1 MSRIKENGMN
11 TDFIKG
17 VVVPI
22 LTPIDENEMI
32 DEKKLREQVDY
43 VIDGGVLG
51 VLAFGSNGEFY
62 VIEEDEMERGLKI
75 MVDQAAGR
83 VPVYFGI
90 GAIST
95 KKCVRLAKMAAANG
109 AAGISILQPMFLK
122 PTEAELFLHF
132 KTIAEAVPETPVL
145 LYNNPGRVG
154 YTMSGNLVDRLA
166 HEVEN
171 IVGMKDTSGDI
182 TQTAEFI
189 RRTRDVNFK
198 VFGGKDTLLYASM
211 CHGAVGG
218 VCTAANFMPELIT
231 DVYNKFVAG
240 DLQGSLEAQF
250 KLNPVRLSMD
260 GASFPVAAKD
270 MANLRGREIGV
281 PYTPNLPTPEG
292 PVLDKIKAEM
302 TKAGLI

>member
-1 MSRIKENGMN
+1 MN

-17 VVVPI
+17 VVVPMI
-22 LTPIDENEMI
+22 TPIDADEMI
-32 DEKKLREQVDY
+32 DEKKIREQVDH
-43 VIDGGVLG
+43 VIDGGVTGIL
-51 VLAFGSNGEFY
+51 LYGSNGEFY

-75 MVDQAAGR
+75 VVDQAAGR
-83 VPVYFGI
+83 VPIYFGI

-95 KKCVRLAKMAAANG
+95 KKCVRLAKMAVAGG
-109 AAGISILQPMFLK
+109 AASVSILQPMFLK
-122 PTEAELFLHF
+122 PTKDELFLHF
-132 KTIAEAVPETPVL
+132 KTIADAIPQTPVL

-154 YTMSGNLVDRLA
+154 YTLAADLVSRLA
-166 HEVEN
+166 HEVPN

-182 TQTAEFI
+182 TQTSEFI
-189 RRTRDVNFK
+189 RMNRDVDFK

-231 DVYNKFVAG
+231 DVYNKYVAG
-240 DLQGSLEAQF
+240 DIQGSLEAQF

-270 MANLRGREIGV
+270 MANLRGRAIGV

-302 TKAGLI
+302 QKAGLI

>member
-1 MSRIKENGMN
+1 MN

-17 VVVPI
+17 VIVPI
-22 LTPIDENEMI
+22 LTPINENEFI
-32 DEKKLREQVDY
+32 DEAKLRDQVNY

-51 VLAFGSNGEFY
+51 ILAFGSNGEFY
-62 VIEEDEMERGLKI
+62 MIEEDEMERGLKI
-75 MVDQAAGR
+75 MIDQAGGR

-95 KKCVRLAKMAAANG
+95 KKCCRLAKMAAANG

-122 PTEAELFLHF
+122 PTEDELFLHF
-132 KTIAEAVPETPVL
+132 KTIAKAVPETPVL
-145 LYNNPGRVG
+145 LYNNPGRVN
-154 YTMSGNLVDRLA
+154 YTMSARLVDRLA
-166 HEVEN
+166 REIPN

-182 TQTAEFI
+182 TQTSEFI
-189 RRTRDVNFK
+189 RRTRDTGFK

-218 VCTAANFMPELIT
+218 VCTAANFMPELIV
-231 DVYNKFVAG
+231 DVYNKYVAG
-240 DLQGSLEAQF
+240 DLAGSLEAQF

-270 MANLRGREIGV
+270 MANLRGRNIGL
-281 PYTPNLPTPEG
+281 PYTPNLATPEG
-292 PVLDKIKAEM
+292 PVLDRIKAEM
-302 TKAGLI
+302 KGAGLI

>member
-1 MSRIKENGMN
+1 MN

-17 VVVPI
+17 VIVPI
-22 LTPIDENEMI
+22 LTPINENELI
-32 DEKKLREQVDY
+32 DEAKLRDQVNY

-51 VLAFGSNGEFY
+51 ILAFGSNGEFY

-75 MVDQAAGR
+75 MIDQAGGR

-95 KKCVRLAKMAAANG
+95 KKCCRLAKMAAACG
-109 AAGISILQPMFLK
+109 AAGISVLQPMFLK

-132 KTIAEAVPETPVL
+132 KTIAETVPETPVL
-145 LYNNPGRVG
+145 LYNNPGRVN
-154 YTMSGNLVDRLA
+154 YTMSAGLVERLA
-166 HEVEN
+166 HEIPN

-182 TQTAEFI
+182 TQTSEFI
-189 RRTRDVNFK
+189 RRTRDVGFK

-218 VCTAANFMPELIT
+218 VCTAANFMPELIV
-231 DVYNKFVAG
+231 DVYNKYIAG
-240 DLQGSLEAQF
+240 DLAGSLEAQF

-270 MANLRGREIGV
+270 VANLRGRNIGL
-281 PYTPNLPTPEG
+281 PYTPNLATPEG
-292 PVLDKIKAEM
+292 PVLDRIKAEM
-302 TKAGLI
+302 EKAGLI

>member
-1 MSRIKENGMN
+1 MN

-17 VVVPI
+17 VIVPI
-22 LTPIDENEMI
+22 LTPVNENEFIDEA
-32 DEKKLREQVDY
+32 KLRDQVNY
-43 VIDGGVLG
+43 VIEGGVLG
-51 VLAFGSNGEFY
+51 ILAFGSNGEFY

-75 MVDQAAGR
+75 IIDQAAGR

-95 KKCVRLAKMAAANG
+95 KKCCSLAQMAVRCG
-109 AAGISILQPMFLK
+109 AAGISVLQPMFLK
-122 PTEAELFLHF
+122 PTEDELYLHF
-132 KTIAEAVPETPVL
+132 KTIAETVPETPVL
-145 LYNNPGRVG
+145 LYNNPGRVN
-154 YTMSGNLVDRLA
+154 YTMSGKLVERLA
-166 HEVEN
+166 HEVPN

-182 TQTAEFI
+182 TQTSEFI
-189 RRTRDVNFK
+189 RRTRDVGFK

-218 VCTAANFMPELIT
+218 VCTAANFMPELIV
-231 DVYNKFVAG
+231 DVYNKYVAG

-270 MANLRGREIGV
+270 MANLRGRDIGL
-281 PYTPNLPTPEG
+281 PYKPNLATPEG
-292 PVLDKIKAEM
+292 PVLDRIKAEM
-302 TKAGLI
+302 KAAGLI

>member
-1 MSRIKENGMN
+1 MN

-22 LTPIDENEMI
+22 LTPIDENELI

-43 VIDGGVLG
+43 VIEGGVLG
-51 VLAFGSNGEFY
+51 ILAFGSNGEFY

-95 KKCVRLAKMAAANG
+95 KKCCRLAKMAVDNG
-109 AAGISILQPMFLK
+109 AAGISVLQPMFLK
-122 PTEAELFLHF
+122 PTETELFLHF
-132 KTIAEAVPETPVL
+132 KTIAEAVPETPML
-145 LYNNPGRVG
+145 LYNNPGRVN
-154 YTMSGNLVDRLA
+154 YTLSGNLVERLA
-166 HEVEN
+166 HEIPN

-231 DVYNKFVAG
+231 DVYNKYAAG
-240 DLQGSLEAQF
+240 DLEGSLEAQF

-270 MANLRGREIGV
+270 MANLRGRDIGV

-292 PVLDKIKAEM
+292 PVLDKIKTEM
-302 TKAGLI
+302 KKAGLI

>member
-1 MSRIKENGMN
+1 MN

-17 VVVPI
+17 VIVPI
-22 LTPIDENEMI
+22 LTPIDENELI
-32 DEKKLREQVDY
+32 DDVKLRDQVDY
-43 VIDGGVLG
+43 VINGGVLG
-51 VLAFGSNGEFY
+51 ILAFGSNGEFY
-62 VIEEDEMERGLKI
+62 AVEDDEMERGLKI

-95 KKCVRLAKMAAANG
+95 KKCCRLAKMAVENG
-109 AAGISILQPMFLK
+109 AAGISVLQPMFLK
-122 PTEAELFLHF
+122 PTETELYNHF
-132 KTIAEAVPETPVL
+132 KTIAESVPETPML

-154 YTMSGNLVDRLA
+154 YTMSAGLVERLA
-166 HEVEN
+166 KEFDN

-189 RRTRDVNFK
+189 RRTRGTDFK

-240 DLQGSLEAQF
+240 DLNGSLEAQF

-260 GASFPVAAKD
+260 PASFPVAAKD
-270 MANLRGREIGV
+270 MANLRGRNVGL
-281 PYTPNLPTPEG
+281 PYKPNIATPEG
-292 PVLDKIKAEM
+292 PVLGQIRKEM
-302 TKAGLI
+302 ETAGLI